1 MNVSGSSIA
10 EKSVSVLI
18 VVHLERDI
26 CNVQLPR
33 RVHCILV
40 RFDEL
45 DNLIDVVINYF
56 QVLYVGFFFL
66 QMGQNPDDVGNR
78 LKVPAQNY
86 YLPRQGFKV
95 FQYFSW
101 WPVERPLLN
110 I

>member
-56 QVLYVGFFFL
+56 QVLYIGFVFLHVG
-66 QMGQNPDDVGNR
+66 QKVDDVANA
-78 LKVPAQNY
+78 LKVPAQYY
-86 YLPRQGFKV
+86 YLPRQVVKV
-95 FQYFSW
+95 FQYLS
-101 WPVERPLLN
+101 
-110 I
+110 